1 MSLENKAYIHTSAK
15 PKCHWKIKQPIMS
28 RATITCHTIS
38 TSYGSSDIRV
48 FEPADAENIQGTIV
62 TVHPWSFL
70 GGGEHN
76 TVGLAR
82 FISSI
87 AKSRGWRVITFTLK
101 STPLYLGGAIGGILL
116 RHYHEVN
123 HIVEVAEWTYRQYH
137 TGDNIK
143 EAKHLVLLGSSAGA
157 PYAGSAM
164 EKVQQK
170 QTQVKMI
177 SAFIAVGYTF
187 GNFAWL
193 GFGRH
198 FSSVVGSS
206 TSSFCGSASSSTQD
220 VNIAHKLFIMG
231 ENDEF
236 TSVEQLERMVAKMK
250 AVNSSCRVDMD
261 IVPDV
266 GHFELESPSY
276 DPIVAE
282 KVIRWLGEV
291 L

>member
-1 MSLENKAYIHTSAK
+1 
-15 PKCHWKIKQPIMS
+15 
-28 RATITCHTIS
+28 
-38 TSYGSSDIRV
+38 V

-82 FISSI
+82 FISS

-101 STPLYLGGAIGGILL
+101 STPLYLGGAIGGILF

-123 HIVEVAEWTYRQYH
+123 HIVEVVEWTYSQYH
-137 TGDNIK
+137 IGDNIK

-170 QTQVKMI
+170 HHQAKI

-236 TSVEQLERMVAKMK
+236 TSVDQLERMVAKIK
-250 AVNSSCRVDMD
+250 AYIFNIYIIYIYIYIYIDMD
-261 IVPDV
+261 IVQDV

-291 L
+291 LR